1 MYLVILTEEN
11 NLVWLSIEFC
21 QFDTSAYFYCLFNSN
36 NNLVILD
43 NIIQNDFVSQMFI
56 WFEDLKSDLS
66 DVVRRVAEFLGK
78 SQLVEDPANMEALLF
93 HLDFKNFRE
102 NKSVNKSEEVMPD
115 MKKEEKKN
123 PFIRKG
129 VVGDW
134 KNYFDQETNRD
145 WDHWIEET
153 LKDTGM
159 VMKFEL

>member
-1 MYLVILTEEN
+1 
-11 NLVWLSIEFC
+11 
-21 QFDTSAYFYCLFNSN
+21 
-36 NNLVILD
+36 
-43 NIIQNDFVSQMFI
+43 MFI
-56 WFEDLKSDLS
+56 WFEDLKNDLP

>member
-1 MYLVILTEEN
+1 
-11 NLVWLSIEFC
+11 
-21 QFDTSAYFYCLFNSN
+21 
-36 NNLVILD
+36 
-43 NIIQNDFVSQMFI
+43 
-56 WFEDLKSDLS
+56 
-66 DVVRRVAEFLGK
+66 
-78 SQLVEDPANMEALLF
+78 
-93 HLDFKNFRE
+93 
-102 NKSVNKSEEVMPD
+102 

-145 WDHWIEET
+145 WDCWIKET

>member
-1 MYLVILTEEN
+1 MPVYFFCKFTFLICAAYSTTGTNIFTVTFLV
-11 NLVWLSIEFC
+11 
-21 QFDTSAYFYCLFNSN
+21 Y
-36 NNLVILD
+36 
-43 NIIQNDFVSQMFI
+43 IIQKNCFISQMFI
-56 WFEDLKSDLS
+56 WFEDLKNDLP